1 MNTIDPNQ
9 NPLEQLTKEELI
21 KYDRTQLQELLKEI
35 SKEYINRKSSN
46 WSKIR
51 GYDTLDKLKSKKQYI
66 KQLRECYYDCN
77 PDKTEELLKLM
88 PEHYK
93 NSKKYTLLVD
103 ELFHSLKNNIYHRTA
118 WQPIK
123 ADTMQNLLIH
133 HPNKKITITGLE
145 CLIANNIGSGTNKD
159 IHYQICNKIDECR
172 WIITEPDI
180 CYEDAKGYWKYSD
193 NCLIHSNKIYKN
205 KEDRLKLWDKWDEII
220 KEYLQNKLI

>member
-1 MNTIDPNQ
+1 MKTINPNKNT
-9 NPLEQLTKEELI
+9 LEQHTKKELI
-21 KYDRTQLQELLKEI
+21 NYDRTQLQKLLEEI
-35 SKEYINRKSSN
+35 SIEYLHKETSN
-46 WSKIR
+46 WSKIK
-51 GYDTLDKLKSKKQYI
+51 GYDKLNKLESKKQYI

-77 PDKTEELLKLM
+77 PDKAEELLKLM

-103 ELFHSLKNNIYHRTA
+103 ELFHSLKNNIYHKTA

-133 HPNKKITITGLE
+133 HPNKEITIAGLE

-159 IHYQICNKIDECR
+159 INYQICAKINECR
-172 WIITEPDI
+172 FIITEPDI

-193 NCLIHSNKIYKN
+193 NCLIHSNKIYKTKEERLELWN
-205 KEDRLKLWDKWDEII
+205 KWNELVKK
-220 KEYLQNKLI
+220 YLQNKLI